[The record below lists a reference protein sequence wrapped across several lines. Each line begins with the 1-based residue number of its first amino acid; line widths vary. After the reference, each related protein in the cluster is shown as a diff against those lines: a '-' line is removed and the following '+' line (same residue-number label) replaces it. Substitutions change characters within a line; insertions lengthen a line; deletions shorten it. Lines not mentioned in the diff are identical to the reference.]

1 MNAIIN
7 TSTSLVPVAEVS
19 QQPPAI
25 KKPVNKFKL
34 FTTLNEEADDVLT
47 QHAEL
52 VQTERTLQRCIT
64 ALEDARTHQRP
75 VDPAILTDFAN
86 IGDVTLSEYS
96 REQVACCR
104 EAMALLDP
112 DDNYDD
118 DGCLKKS
125 IVAKRLSLLI
135 GAFPMGTPATPE
147 VYTKML
153 VEHIANDNE
162 VTYLA
167 LESACR
173 EITTQQKFLPT
184 ISEVL
189 EVLETHNCTW
199 SSRKRA
205 IHNLKRLARE
215 LADSIAE
222 AKPKFDAEAT
232 AQKIKQK
239 EMSLEFA
246 RAQAVRAADDVK
258 AKQQLAAKA
267 AQEVKWAFE
276 RLAAWQVKVA
286 RVEQALATSVISKS

>member
-1 MNAIIN
+1 MNTIN
-7 TSTSLVPVAEVS
+7 TTSLVPVAEVS
-19 QQPPAI
+19 QPPAI

-34 FTTLNEEADDVLT
+34 FTTLNEEAEDVRT

-52 VQTERTLQRCIT
+52 AETERTLQRCIT
-64 ALEDARTHQRP
+64 ALEAAREQKRL
-75 VDPAILTDFAN
+75 VDPAILTDFFN

-96 REQVACCR
+96 REQVARCR
-104 EAMALLDP
+104 EAMALLLP
-112 DDNYDD
+112 DDNYDG

-135 GAFPMGTPATPE
+135 GAFPMGAPATPE

-153 VEHIANDNE
+153 VEHIANDDE
-162 VTYLA
+162 LFYLA

-199 SSRKRA
+199 SSRKYA
-205 IHNLKRLARE
+205 IHNLKRRARE
-215 LADSIAE
+215 LADSIAK
-222 AKPKFDAEAT
+222 AKPEFEAEAT
-232 AQKIKQK
+232 AQKIKQA
-239 EMSLEFA
+239 ERSLEYS
-246 RAQAVRAADDVK
+246 RVQAERAADDVK

-267 AQEVKWAFE
+267 AQEVEGAFQ
-276 RLAAWQVKVA
+276 RLAALQRRIA
-286 RVEQALATSVISKS
+286 HVEQALAKAKGEQRE

>member
-1 MNAIIN
+1 MNTI
-7 TSTSLVPVAEVS
+7 TTTSLVPVAEVS
-19 QQPPAI
+19 PPAI

-34 FTTLNEEADDVLT
+34 FATLSEEADDLVT

-52 VQTERTLQRCIT
+52 MQTERTLKKCIT
-64 ALEDARTHQRP
+64 ELKAAREQNRL
-75 VDPAILTDFAN
+75 VDPAILTDFAK
-86 IGDVTLSEYS
+86 IIGGGDVTLDEYS
-96 REQVACCR
+96 SELVARCR
-104 EAMALLDP
+104 EAMEVLDP
-112 DDNYDD
+112 EDNYDD

-135 GAFPMGTPATPE
+135 GAFPMGAPATPE

-153 VEHIANDNE
+153 VEHIANDSE

-189 EVLETHNCTW
+189 EVLATHNSTW
-199 SSRKRA
+199 SSRHFA
-205 IHNLKRLARE
+205 IHNIKRRACE

-232 AQKIKQK
+232 AEKIRQA
-239 EMSLEFA
+239 EMSLEHC

-267 AQEVKWAFE
+267 AQQVELAFAG
-276 RLAAWQVKVA
+276 LAGWQKRIVH
-286 RVEQALATSVISKS
+286 VEQALAETKAAAH